1 MVLSPQI
8 KEARFWGDRFILSG
22 SDCGRIFI
30 WNKDTTEIVMILQ
43 GDRHV
48 VNCVQPHP
56 FDPSK
61 YVIREASNYLV
72 PSMLK
77 KSTSVSRA

>member
-1 MVLSPQI
+1 MSVYFISSLDFSFKI
-8 KEARFWGDRFILSG
+8 KEANFWGNEFILSG

-30 WNKDTTEIVMILQ
+30 WSRHSAELVMLLE

-61 YVIREASNYLV
+61 CGLNGLLWV
-72 PSMLK
+72 
-77 KSTSVSRA
+77 SVR